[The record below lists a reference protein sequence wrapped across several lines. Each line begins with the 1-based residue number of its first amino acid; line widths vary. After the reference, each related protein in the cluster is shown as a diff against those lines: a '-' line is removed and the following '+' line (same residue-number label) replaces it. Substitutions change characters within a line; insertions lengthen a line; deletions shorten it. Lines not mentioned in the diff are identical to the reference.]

1 MNLARCRT
9 GLLLLVGVMLLVVGL
24 SAQPMTPRM
33 QGVGLIEKIDVQ
45 HIGPPAVSDDLVRA
59 HIRVKEGDTY
69 SSPATTSD
77 VRSLE
82 STGYFRDVRVAAEA
96 TAGGYRLIYI
106 LQGKPVLTEIRFE
119 GSTKYSRRKL
129 LKKVDSKI
137 GQPLDEYKLY
147 VAAQEIQ
154 KMYQKAGYHRTR
166 VEPVARVNEALG
178 RATAV
183 FVITESPKIR
193 ITDVE
198 FVGAEA
204 FAEKRLRRVIKTRR
218 WWMFSWLTGS
228 GKLKDE
234 QFEDDKFKL
243 LEFYQDEGYIDF
255 ELKEV
260 TFDQTA
266 PKRMVIRF
274 HIFEGRQYKVG
285 TVEFRGNETFSADQ
299 IRRGLTVLG
308 RVVRPRMLEDDIF
321 TPKGLEQDIQ
331 AIQDFYGARGYIG
344 RGDASRI
351 PVIAVKRPNIE
362 QGTMDL
368 VFRVEEGTE
377 SYVEKIEIQG
387 NTRTR
392 DKVLRR
398 ELAIS
403 PGEVFNMV
411 RVKISQERLRG
422 LQYFTKVET
431 EVDPT
436 DIPNRKNLVI
446 GVEEGSSGSFYMGAG
461 FSSVENLFGYVGMTQ
476 GNFDLF
482 NPPHFTGG
490 GQKLRLQATIGTQT
504 QNYELR
510 FVEPWF
516 LGRRLALELDL
527 YHRDIQYY
535 SDDYTQSETGA
546 RVGLTKALWRE
557 NLIAGISY
565 TIENIGIDF
574 DDTSTQTNLL
584 VQLGP
589 GRSRGTSV
597 VPPSISPEL
606 AQEEGDW
613 LVSKVG
619 YTLAYDTRAGGLLA
633 NRGQRTQL
641 SFDLAGG
648 PFGADVDFYK
658 LQLQTS
664 WYFRGPLPGHIIEL
678 IGRIGV
684 VEPYGGSDFT
694 HIWDRFY
701 LGGAYTL
708 RGYKY
713 RDVGPKDFLDE
724 PTGGNTFW
732 MGSIEYSVPII
743 ERLRFAL
750 FYDIGTVNY
759 DAYDFDSSNYHD
771 NWGLGLR
778 INIPQMGPLRLDYG
792 FPIHHDDTLSGKP
805 RFQFSVGWSRPL

>member
-1 MNLARCRT
+1 MVGWVLAVT
-9 GLLLLVGVMLLVVGL
+9 GL
-24 SAQPMTPRM
+24 SAQGMAGRI
-33 QGVGLIEKIDVQ
+33 QGVGLVEGIQVQ
-45 HIGPPAVSDDLVRA
+45 HIGPPAVSDDLVQA

-69 SSPATTSD
+69 SLAATTSD

-82 STGYFRDVRVAAEA
+82 ATGFFRDVRVEAER
-96 TAGGYRLIYI
+96 TDNGYRLIYKV
-106 LQGKPVLTEIRFE
+106 QGKPVLTEIQFE
-119 GSTKYSRRKL
+119 GNTKYSRRKL
-129 LKKVDSKI
+129 LKKVDAKI
-137 GQPLDEYKLY
+137 GQPLDDYKLFT
-147 VAAQEIQ
+147 AAQEIQ

-166 VEPVARVNEALG
+166 VEPISRVNEALG

-183 FVITESPKIR
+183 FSIQESPKIR

-198 FVGAEA
+198 FNGASA
-204 FAEKRLRRVIKTRR
+204 FSQKKLRRVIKTRR

-234 QFEDDKFKL
+234 QFEEDKQKL

-255 ELKEV
+255 DLKDV

-266 PKRMVIRF
+266 PNRMIIRF
-274 HIFEGRQYKVG
+274 QIYEGRQYKVG
-285 TVEFRGNETFSADQ
+285 SVEFEGNNTFSADQ
-299 IRRGLTVLG
+299 IRQGLTILG
-308 RVVRPRMLEDDIF
+308 RQVRPRMLEGDIF
-321 TPKGLEQDIQ
+321 TPKGLDQDIQ

-344 RGDASRI
+344 KGDSSRI
-351 PVIAVKRPNIE
+351 PVMAAKRPNIE

-368 VFRVEEGTE
+368 VFRLEEGVE
-377 SYVEKIEIQG
+377 SYVEKVEIQG

-398 ELAIS
+398 ELAIA

-411 RVKISQERLRG
+411 RVKISQERLRN

-436 DIPNRKNLVI
+436 EIPNRKNLVI

-461 FSSVENLFGYVGMTQ
+461 FSSVESLFGYVGMTQ

-490 GQKLRLQATIGTQT
+490 GQKLRLQMTVGTQR
-504 QNYELR
+504 QDYELR

-535 SDDYTQSETGA
+535 SDDYTQTETGA

-557 NLIAGISY
+557 NFIAGLSY

-574 DDTSTQTNLL
+574 DDSTTQTNLQ
-584 VQLGP
+584 VELGP
-589 GRSRGTSV
+589 GRSRGTRV

-619 YTLAYDTRAGGLLA
+619 LTLAFDSRGGGMLPS
-633 NRGQRTQL
+633 RGQRTQVN
-641 SFDLAGG
+641 FDLAGG
-648 PFGADVDFYK
+648 PLGAEVDFYK
-658 LQLQTS
+658 MQLQSS
-664 WYFRGPLPGHIIEL
+664 WYFRGFAPGHVLEL
-678 IGRIGV
+678 MGRIGV
-684 VEPYGGSDFT
+684 IEPYGDSDRT
-694 HIWDRFY
+694 HIWDRYY

-713 RDVGPKDFLDE
+713 RDVGPKDFLGE
-724 PTGGNTFW
+724 PTGGNSFW
-732 MGSIEYSVPII
+732 MGSVEYSLPII

-750 FYDIGTVNY
+750 FYDIGTVNS
-759 DAYDFDSSNYHD
+759 DAFDFDSSNYHD

-792 FPIHHDDTLSGKP
+792 FPIHHDDTVNGKP
-805 RFQFSVGWSRPL
+805 RFQFSVGWFRPM